1 MKKLF
6 SLNTLAHAARQCAQ
20 RFPITVVFIAMLTI
34 YLVIMAW
41 GEHYVF
47 SDRVDS
53 TVCYYLGLGT
63 LLTTVLQLWGEEVK
77 NKRTR
82 LVANA
87 VAHIA
92 LIADTAYIYSIYGH
106 ASMEIFLAHASVI
119 TALSLS
125 MFILPFYREK
135 NDIASWN
142 FTLQLLL
149 SGCTSWIIGGIM
161 CGGICLLTAAVEELF
176 GLDLSNNWT
185 ETWCILFMYT
195 LPTLLFIGRIPDG
208 EEKHDRIPRISAFL
222 NKSIRYLFLPLLGCY
237 MIVLYGYLGK
247 IIIEWQLPDGWVSKL
262 VSVLTFGSIAVVL
275 CLYPKLHKGA
285 SKTDNRIVRF
295 LPLAIL
301 PLLVLMTVGIVRRFS
316 DYGITVNR
324 LYLLTL
330 NIWFYLVC
338 IWLYLS
344 RARRIWWISASFAL
358 FFMLTSVLPFNIS
371 SFTRNW
377 IYGKIETT
385 IKDNYKGKLPMSE
398 ETYLNWLKTLPADE
412 ALQLNSRLKYL
423 HWELSDKTTNTLVS
437 DSVSWWNAEN
447 LIDKKSDVKTKDD
460 YIFCYSR
467 SEDKRT
473 EIKLGY
479 QYSSMIV
486 YTETEATLP
495 RTQSR
500 TMQVPIYKDEQTI
513 DTLQINID
521 DIRKWSALSNFAPRT
536 IKCSQKG
543 NSFVLTAF
551 VFQSISDNKE
561 YSLKYSGYYLIKK

>member
-1 MKKLF
+1 MKKIF
-6 SLNTLAHAARQCAQ
+6 SLNTLAQAARQCAQ
-20 RFPITVVFIAMLTI
+20 RFPITVAFTALLTI
-34 YLVIMAW
+34 YLVAMAW
-41 GEHYVF
+41 AEHNLF
-47 SDRVDS
+47 SERADS
-53 TVCYYLGLGT
+53 TVCYYLAVGC
-63 LLTTVLQLWGEEVK
+63 LLTTVLQLWGEEIK
-77 NKRTR
+77 NNRTR

-135 NDIASWN
+135 NDTASWN
-142 FTLQLLL
+142 FTLRLLL
-149 SGCTSWIIGGIM
+149 NGCTSWIIGGIM

-176 GLDLSNNWT
+176 GIELSNNWHR
-185 ETWCILFMYT
+185 TWCVLFIFT

-237 MIVLYGYLGK
+237 LIVLYGYLAK

-285 SKTDNRIVRF
+285 SKTDNRIVHF

-301 PLLVLMTVGIVRRFS
+301 PLLVLMTVGIVRRLS
-316 DYGITVNR
+316 DYGVTVNR

-338 IWLYLS
+338 IRLYLS

-371 SFTRNW
+371 RFTRNW
-377 IYGKIETT
+377 IYGKVETT
-385 IKDNYKGKLPMSE
+385 INDYYKGKLPMSE
-398 ETYLNWLKTLPADE
+398 EAYLNWLKTLPAED
-412 ALQLNSRLKYL
+412 AMQLNSRLKYL
-423 HWELSDKTTNTLVS
+423 DWELNDKTTNTLVS
-437 DSVSWWNAEN
+437 DSISWWKAEN
-447 LIDKKSDVKTKDD
+447 YIENNANVKKKNNYLYYCSK
-460 YIFCYSR
+460 R
-467 SEDKRT
+467 EDNGT
-473 EIKLGY
+473 EIKLGG
-479 QYSSMIV
+479 QYASMIV
-486 YTETEATLP
+486 YTKTEVTLP

-500 TMQVPIYKDEQTI
+500 TLQVPITKNEQTI
-513 DTLQINID
+513 DTLQVIID
-521 DIRKWSALSNFAPRT
+521 DLSKWSALSSFAPRT
-536 IKCSQKG
+536 IDCRKKG
-543 NSFVLTAF
+543 NSFILTDF
-551 VFQSISDNKE
+551 SLQSTSDNKE
-561 YSLKYSGYYLIKK
+561 YSFNYSGYYLIRK